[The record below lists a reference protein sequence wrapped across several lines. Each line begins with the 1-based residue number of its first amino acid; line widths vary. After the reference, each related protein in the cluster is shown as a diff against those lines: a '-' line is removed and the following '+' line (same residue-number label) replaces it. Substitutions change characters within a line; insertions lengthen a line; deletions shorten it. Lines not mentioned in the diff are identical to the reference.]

1 MRPAGP
7 HGAQLGEFDV
17 AAQIDGND
25 QRVKGQDIA
34 AGLRSAFG
42 KQPVGGA
49 VNVDG
54 TGQDV
59 AVMVR
64 LREVGVGN
72 EGGLL
77 HGLALLSGRS
87 VTAIG
92 RCGERRSAARERWRA
107 ERGA

>member
-1 MRPAGP
+1 M
-7 HGAQLGEFDV
+7 
-17 AAQIDGND
+17 
-25 QRVKGQDIA
+25 
-34 AGLRSAFG
+34 
-42 KQPVGGA
+42 GGA
-49 VNVDG
+49 ENVDG

-64 LREVGVGN
+64 LREMGVGN

-92 RCGERRSAARERWRA
+92 HCGAATAVRERWRA